1 MHLRLVIGLV
11 VVDLRR
17 GLQAF
22 GASLPSLPGVHGRQV
37 ANGRLGLPAVL
48 VRAVASPVHLELKA
62 AVASALAHD
71 ALHDV
76 LFFRVGGAVTLGV
89 AARRGGLV
97 LLPPLSRHAI
107 WLAVVL
113 GAQLHLRHLRQRVAH
128 TVIAARKRVHEGEAA
143 AAVRHVARGDHLSRA
158 QREHVRRVL
167 RVVVAQIDA
176 RLRLGLQPAALLLR
190 HVAVGVAAPHVDV
203 PQTGL
208 LAAHRLV
215 RRHPRI
221 LRDVRAVPHERRVA
235 SRPAPQLWRRARVLD
250 HGALVIFERA
260 HGALG
265 GPIQLLGACRRPAQ
279 LLPVLG
285 AERLQRLVD
294 ELRAAVRVQAL
305 DRAAELRLRLANKDG
320 DVVRDLV
327 LAPQLGVPHVAGEHV
342 LHHQAVLHDHAAI
355 ALHLHLVRVHVQ
367 ALARLGA
374 AVQAAVPKGC
384 PRRLALDARRA
395 LTNAR
400 LCRLDAAAAH
410 ALQIN
415 AVVEHPAAVQ
425 HAHHARPAA
434 MGHLLV
440 QAHQRVRILV
450 ADRPGGPR
458 VSEHHALRS
467 GAHQHRHSAARAERH
482 AVPSGRDDVRFLRGA
497 VVLPAQLLGQ
507 KLAAQQVRREA
518 LVVQHVVDDDA
529 HHLAAVRHHAERHAP
544 DVAGM
549 DDAAVRHLDR
559 HRSALAQRDKSSAV
573 AAAAGRRHAVPAPGI
588 IGQCCVQRHCFR
600 LGLRAGALGIGG
612 HRHLLLRGNLRRD
625 RGRCSSRHGRRHR
638 QSRGRSRAGSHRT
651 DSRSLEGLCPRG
663 RRGGCSSALLS
674 YRGSISG
681 GRAPTATSRP
691 FQQRSTLLVGLL
703 ALHDVRVGPGTRCA
717 AARIRVDAARL
728 ARQRRA
734 HALSAL
740 RQAIV
745 VALLSAA
752 VRPRTSRSVS
762 PLTSMPAGTSTA
774 GRSSPLAAAS
784 GVRGF
789 GRVRANRCHV
799 ALLVAAEADA
809 LVLRASLVTGAAPA
823 TLVAIA
829 LCPASVAGG
838 ARLLGGAVAATHGR
852 HQRSAVRPLGANA
865 LLVALVLV
873 DEGRHLVP
881 LDLVRLLQQIAQLEC
896 EHSRPVARLQ
906 PVEQHEGVL
915 ARRRLLLG
923 VVQQRQDV
931 IDARAVRVER
941 LVVLLAQRHP
951 LRQQLADVVLLGAL
965 QLRLEPVRQA
975 VGEVLQHALSRL

>member
-1 MHLRLVIGLV
+1 MSSSTGAFKNAVGTSNCASSWSHLAARDSANTEGFVLSRVREGLEEVHSLLLAEALRREARLVLHHGAVLVQLQLEDLLARQHVGPGRQLVTPHERPHLLLGAGAHLLIQRRLPLRRVRTGHGLAVGLRRLRFQGGDACGHSAHHRGGLWALFRQLQLAQRAHRHVHLRLVIGLV

-22 GASLPSLPGVHGRQV
+22 GASLPSLPGVHGREV
-37 ANGRLGLPAVL
+37 ADGRLGLPAVL

-76 LFFRVGGAVTLGV
+76 LFFRSRSCRHLGV

-143 AAVRHVARGDHLSRA
+143 AAVRHVARGDHLPRA

-203 PQTGL
+203 PQAGL

-215 RRHPRI
+215 RRHPRV

-250 HGALVIFERA
+250 HGALVILERA

-355 ALHLHLVRVHVQ
+355 ALHLHLVRVHVH

-410 ALQIN
+410 ALQVN

-440 QAHQRVRILV
+440 QAHQRVRVRV

-458 VSEHHALRS
+458 VSKHHALRS

-482 AVPSGRDDVRFLRGA
+482 AVPSGRHDVRFLRGA

-559 HRSALAQRDKSSAV
+559 HRSALAQRDESSAV

-588 IGQCCVQRHCFR
+588 IGQCCIQRHCLR

-612 HRHLLLRGNLRRD
+612 HRHLL
-625 RGRCSSRHGRRHR
+625 
-638 QSRGRSRAGSHRT
+638 
-651 DSRSLEGLCPRG
+651 
-663 RRGGCSSALLS
+663 RRGTLRANA
-674 YRGSISG
+674 G
-681 GRAPTATSRP
+681 GAAADLAADTARVEGGAEQDPTAPTAA
-691 FQQRSTLLVGLL
+691 LLRGSARGVD
-703 ALHDVRVGPGTRCA
+703 AAA
-717 AARIRVDAARL
+717 AARPFSRTGVA
-728 ARQRRA
+728 
-734 HALSAL
+734 SA
-740 RQAIV
+740 
-745 VALLSAA
+745 
-752 VRPRTSRSVS
+752 
-762 PLTSMPAGTSTA
+762 
-774 GRSSPLAAAS
+774 
-784 GVRGF
+784 
-789 GRVRANRCHV
+789 
-799 ALLVAAEADA
+799 
-809 LVLRASLVTGAAPA
+809 GAAPP
-823 TLVAIA
+823 LPHPGPSSRGA
-829 LCPASVAGG
+829 LCWLASL
-838 ARLLGGAVAATHGR
+838 RFTT
-852 HQRSAVRPLGANA
+852 SA
-865 LLVALVLV
+865 
-873 DEGRHLVP
+873 
-881 LDLVRLLQQIAQLEC
+881 
-896 EHSRPVARLQ
+896 
-906 PVEQHEGVL
+906 
-915 ARRRLLLG
+915 
-923 VVQQRQDV
+923 
-931 IDARAVRVER
+931 
-941 LVVLLAQRHP
+941 
-951 LRQQLADVVLLGAL
+951 
-965 QLRLEPVRQA
+965 
-975 VGEVLQHALSRL
+975 